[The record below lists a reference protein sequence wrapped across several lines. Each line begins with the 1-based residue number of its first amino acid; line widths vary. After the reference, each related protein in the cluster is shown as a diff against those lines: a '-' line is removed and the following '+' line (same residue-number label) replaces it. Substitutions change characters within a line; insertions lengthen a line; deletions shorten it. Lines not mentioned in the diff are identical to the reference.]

1 MINILI
7 LSIIFT
13 LSIFLIFKDNIFTE
27 NLPYASYA
35 FTQNYNY
42 EQMPRSTG
50 LSRMALLLFI
60 FCNCFYFS
68 KNISKK
74 TRILILIINIIL
86 ISVILLF
93 QSRGIIL
100 SLILCLILINYLYK
114 EQKLNIKLKYFSL
127 IIFIPI
133 IVFILYPSFKNIMI
147 EKYGYKIKSYNNF
160 NKYKIKD
167 LEINLRQDLFNT
179 IDGDTLDNNFA
190 RVSNNRTHAW
200 KFLILVF
207 KKELDEKLKLAVEE
221 QRFKLDAF
229 NFKKKYNFLTGYGP
243 QADRYFMYNTEDRND
258 ISNVTFG
265 PFGAHASNGYLYSL
279 ISSGILG
286 FFIFLILNFII
297 FYKIIKIIFLNK
309 SSYFTSNAN
318 ITASILVILFLQFRI
333 LFENSFSV
341 FGVDMLF
348 LLSSYLIIEKA
359 FRNLKN

>member
-1 MINILI
+1 
-7 LSIIFT
+7 
-13 LSIFLIFKDNIFTE
+13 
-27 NLPYASYA
+27 
-35 FTQNYNY
+35 
-42 EQMPRSTG
+42 MPRSTG

-60 FCNCFYFS
+60 FVIVFIFQ
-68 KNISKK
+68 NISKK

-133 IVFILYPSFKNIMI
+133 IVFILYTSFKNIMI

-207 KKELDEKLKLAVEE
+207 FKKELDEKLNLAVEE

-229 NFKKKYNFLTGYGP
+229 NFKK
-243 QADRYFMYNTEDRND
+243 
-258 ISNVTFG
+258 I
-265 PFGAHASNGYLYSL
+265 
-279 ISSGILG
+279 
-286 FFIFLILNFII
+286 
-297 FYKIIKIIFLNK
+297 
-309 SSYFTSNAN
+309 
-318 ITASILVILFLQFRI
+318 
-333 LFENSFSV
+333 
-341 FGVDMLF
+341 
-348 LLSSYLIIEKA
+348 
-359 FRNLKN
+359 